1 MKSIFIRVCDWG
13 VLRRS
18 PYRSLGL
25 LLLALGVSL
34 FVVSCGS
41 GGSANGADP
50 SCDVSVDEGDC
61 DNDGFVNRDDA
72 FQRNACATTDSD
84 GDHLPNT
91 ILTNDACDT
100 AELDELIMLVST
112 EVPSC
117 NSRETCEDP
126 DDDNDMVNDVD
137 MEGDPLDAF
146 PLNACAADDKT
157 GNNIPDAILTNDACD
172 ADELVALIAA
182 VDDAAACNAQLGC
195 ADALD
200 DDDDGV
206 DDDDDEFPLDASK
219 SCTII
224 IEDTEDAEA
233 NHESTDLD
241 CDNDG
246 VFNGPDNCPAVAN
259 DQTEDNEPDGVG
271 DACDVDDDNDG
282 LIELYD
288 YAMLDNMRHNPD
300 GSSYKTSAADSGLHT
315 TAGMPATKPALCN
328 AFDFDTN
335 LCGYELGASFAFP
348 GDWVPL
354 PDRNP
359 NPAIFLGSF
368 GGIFEGNGYILSN
381 LNYTDDTRLDTVG
394 GLFDVIDK
402 GNVIVRNL
410 RLTGSIKTS
419 MSTTGVGLGGIVGTV
434 SGGNLIAVSSKVVL
448 TSGGKRTVGGLVGG
462 LTTKA
467 PTLAIRN
474 SFADGEV
481 SGSGDLGGLVGLLL
495 SLAAMI
501 ADSYAIGAVTGSAA
515 EKENVGG
522 LVGQAFFGPS
532 VSVATSYAR
541 GPVDGNAGADKV
553 GGLVG
558 VQPSIG
564 ELFTNSYH
572 SGNVADDPAATASD
586 TIDTISMD
594 GSQQTVPQLQGCG
607 ADGSTL
613 PDAATGLVCT
623 GLYTNWST
631 DNWDFGMATQF
642 PALKYAELD
651 DTMSADCSPLPDGM
665 MLADLDLLR
674 PNPIAQPYCGKLLPG
689 QGR

>member
-61 DNDGFVNRDDA
+61 DND
-72 FQRNACATTDSD
+72 
-84 GDHLPNT
+84 T
-91 ILTNDACDT
+91 ITND
-100 AELDELIMLVST
+100 E
-112 EVPSC
+112 
-117 NSRETCEDP
+117 
-126 DDDNDMVNDVD
+126 
-137 MEGDPLDAF
+137 
-146 PLNACAADDKT
+146 
-157 GNNIPDAILTNDACD
+157 
-172 ADELVALIAA
+172 
-182 VDDAAACNAQLGC
+182 
-195 ADALD
+195 
-200 DDDDGV
+200 
-206 DDDDDEFPLDASK
+206 
-219 SCTII
+219 
-224 IEDTEDAEA
+224 
-233 NHESTDLD
+233 
-241 CDNDG
+241 
-246 VFNGPDNCPAVAN
+246 DNCPAVAN

-368 GGIFEGNGYILSN
+368 GGIFEGNGYTLSG
-381 LNYTDDTRLDTVG
+381 LNYTTARPDNVG

-410 RLTGSIKTS
+410 RLTGSMTS
-419 MSTTGVGLGGIVGTV
+419 MPTTTTGKGLGGIVGTV
-434 SGGNLIAVSSKVVL
+434 SGGNLIAVSSGVVL
-448 TSGGKRTVGGLVGG
+448 TSGSKRAVGGLVGA

-481 SGSGDLGGLVGLLL
+481 RGSGDLGGLVGLLL
-495 SLAAMI
+495 SPVAMI
-501 ADSYAIGAVTGSAA
+501 ADSYARGAVDGKAGA
-515 EKENVGG
+515 DNVGG
-522 LVGQAFFGPS
+522 LVGQSFLGP
-532 VSVATSYAR
+532 SVATSYAR
-541 GPVDGNAGADKV
+541 GPVDGKAGADKV

-558 VQPSIG
+558 LRSSID

-572 SGNVADDPAATASD
+572 SGNIKPDPGSD
-586 TIDTISMD
+586 TDTISMD

-607 ADGSTL
+607 ADDSTL
-613 PDAATGLVCT
+613 SDAATGLDCT
-623 GLYTNWST
+623 GLYTGWST
-631 DNWDFGMATQF
+631 TKWDFGTATQF
-642 PALKYAELD
+642 PALKYNEF
-651 DTMSADCSPLPDGM
+651 TETSSADCSPLPDGM

-674 PNPIAQPYCGKLLPG
+674 PNSIAQPYCGKLLPG